1 MVAATR
7 RQRARAAS
15 NTGEQAL
22 LVLRKNG
29 WMASPD
35 DARSEAVCRAAA
47 LTDDTYGLVCAGE
60 GRLTIDAATA
70 QRLVLAI
77 STEPP
82 PLSDADDFFSC
93 RARNAAAE
101 FFTFMEYANRGTLHW
116 FALQLANAPGGP
128 PGFLL
133 D

>member
-1 MVAATR
+1 MLATR
-7 RQRARAAS
+7 SQRARAAS

-22 LVLRKNG
+22 LVLRKSG
-29 WMASPD
+29 AMASPD

-47 LTDDTYGLVCAGE
+47 LTDDTYGLVCAV
-60 GRLTIDAATA
+60 TNH
-70 QRLVLAI
+70 
-77 STEPP
+77 P
-82 PLSDADDFFSC
+82 
-93 RARNAAAE
+93 E